1 MFRNRN
7 PKAQQGNVYIVA
19 IFVIVVMGMLALSM
33 LRISWSNQDTLTR
46 ELLGNQA
53 SLLAR
58 SANEW
63 GLTHLFPLNASES
76 FSDISARCSNMS
88 SSAGIAAGALVNNA
102 GVACSAPV
110 ITCESPASG
119 VPDDLRYFRLNSVAT
134 CNDGNIFEVQ
144 REQTVWVKGIRDE

>member
-1 MFRNRN
+1 MFRNHSQ
-7 PKAQQGNVYIVA
+7 KAQQGNVYIVA

-53 SLLAR
+53 SLLAQ
-58 SANEW
+58 AGNEW
-63 GLTHLFPLNASES
+63 GLTHLFPLNGEES
-76 FSDISARCSNMS
+76 VDDILARCSNLS
-88 SSAGIAAGALVNNA
+88 SSAGNAAIALVENS
-102 GVACSAPV
+102 GTPCSAPI

-119 VPDDLRYFRLNSVAT
+119 VPEDLRYFRVTSVAT